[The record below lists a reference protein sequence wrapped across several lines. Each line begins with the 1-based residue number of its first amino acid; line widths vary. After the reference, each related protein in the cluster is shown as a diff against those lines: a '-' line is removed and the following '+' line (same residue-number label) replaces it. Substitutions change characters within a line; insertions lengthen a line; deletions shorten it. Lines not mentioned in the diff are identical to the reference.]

1 MVLWWIGN
9 AILLLVVLPVV
20 IFLLNRVLAAVERI
34 RAATDDILAGGVEL
48 VGELT
53 VVPDG
58 LAVTDAVVN
67 QVSVGAV
74 RYAGSVAKL
83 LPQD

>member
-9 AILLLVVLPVV
+9 AILLLAVLPVV
-20 IFLLNRVLAAVERI
+20 IYLLNRVLAAVERI

-58 LAVTDAVVN
+58 LAVTDSTVK

-83 LPQD
+83 LG

>member
-9 AILLLVVLPVV
+9 VVLLVVVLPVV

-34 RAATDDILAGGVEL
+34 RAATDDVLAGGVAL
-48 VGELT
+48 IGELNGL
-53 VVPDG
+53 PEA
-58 LAVTDAVVN
+58 LAVTDETVKE
-67 QVSVGAV
+67 VSVGAV

-83 LPQD
+83 LG

>member
-20 IFLLNRVLAAVERI
+20 IYLLNRVLAAVERI
-34 RAATDDILAGGVEL
+34 RAATDDILAGGVVL

-58 LAVTDAVVN
+58 LAVTDSTVN

-83 LPQD
+83 LG

>member
-9 AILLLVVLPVV
+9 VVLLVVVLPVV

-34 RAATDDILAGGVEL
+34 RAATDDILAGGVAL
-48 VGELT
+48 IGELNGL
-53 VVPDG
+53 PEA
-58 LAVTDAVVN
+58 LAVTDETVKE
-67 QVSVGAV
+67 VSVGAV

-83 LPQD
+83 LG